1 MDNTKHYLDL
11 AGLQYY
17 DGKIK
22 NWVTN
27 QIPNVPT
34 VGEGDA
40 SIDVSTDASGNYLVS
55 VKRANSTLITD
66 ASNGLKVGTVPATQ
80 ISIADAGSKFVST
93 DVEGALAE
101 LAQASSGGTASK
113 TVYLNEE
120 TSASYAKVYKL
131 YQGSN
136 GSDMTQNTLVGTINI
151 PKDLVVKS
159 GEVKVVTTADTPYE
173 GAVVGDKYI
182 DLELSNA
189 DAGKNHVYIPVKDLV
204 DVYTTAQN
212 ATQVQ
217 LAIDNTNTISAS
229 IVAGSIGTTELANLS
244 VTTGKLAN
252 KAVTTGKIGD
262 EAVDTAQIAD
272 GAVTADKLAAAVVTA
287 INTKGV
293 TQVATGT
300 ANGTVSVTTD
310 GTTTD
315 VPVQGLGSAA
325 YASTTNFDVAGAAN
339 TAKTQVIGADTDAS
353 TANTIYGA
361 KKYADAV
368 AAAAAG
374 AVDVKAA
381 AGSTHISVTKS
392 GTVFTITETKIADA
406 DNLSALNTWQSTGQ
420 ISNAQIDSLFA

>member
-11 AGLQYY
+11 TGLQYY

-22 NWVTN
+22 NWVTS

-34 VGEGDA
+34 VGAGDA
-40 SIDVSTDASGNYLVS
+40 SIDVSTDTSGNYLVS
-55 VKRANSTLITD
+55 VKLANTTLTKD
-66 ASNGLKVGTVPATQ
+66 ASNGLTVGTVPAAQ

-101 LAQASSGGTASK
+101 LAQASSGGVASK
-113 TVYLNEE
+113 TVYLSEE
-120 TSASYAKVYKL
+120 SSASYAKVYKL

-151 PKDLVVKS
+151 PKDLVVNS
-159 GEVKVVTTADTPYE
+159 GEVKVVTTADTPYQ

-182 DLELSNA
+182 DLVLSSG
-189 DAGKNHVYIPVKDLV
+189 DHVYIPVKDLV
-204 DVYTTAQN
+204 DVYTAAQN

-217 LAIDNTNTISAS
+217 LAISNANVISAS

-252 KAVTTGKIGD
+252 KAVTTGKIDD
-262 EAVDTAQIAD
+262 EAVGTAQIAD
-272 GAVTADKLAAAVVTA
+272 GAVTADKLAAAVVSA

-293 TQVATGT
+293 TQVVTGT
-300 ANGTVSVTTD
+300 TPGTISVTTD
-310 GTTTD
+310 GTTGD
-315 VPVQGLGSAA
+315 VAVNGLGSAA
-325 YASTTNFDVAGAAN
+325 YEAASAFDAAGAAN
-339 TAKTQVIGADTDAS
+339 TAKTQVIGAATDAD

-361 KKYADAV
+361 KKYADTV
-368 AAAAAG
+368 SAAAAG

-381 AGSTHISVTKS
+381 AGDSHINVSKS
-392 GTVFTITETKIADA
+392 GTVFTISGTNIADA
-406 DNLSALNTWQSTGQ
+406 DDLAALDTWQSTGQ
-420 ISNAQIDSLFA
+420 ITNAQIDLLFA

>member
-11 AGLQYY
+11 TGLQYY

-22 NWVTN
+22 NWVTS

-40 SIDVSTDASGNYLVS
+40 SIDVSTDASGNYLIS
-55 VKRANSTLITD
+55 VNLADNTLTTD
-66 ASNGLKVGTVPATQ
+66 TTNGLKVGTVPATQ

-101 LAQASSGGTASK
+101 LAQASSGGVASK
-113 TVYLNEE
+113 TVYLSEE
-120 TSASYAKVYKL
+120 SSASYAKVYKL

-151 PKDLVVKS
+151 PKDLVVNS
-159 GEVKVVTTADTPYE
+159 GEVKVVTTADTPYQ

-182 DLELSNA
+182 DLVLSSG
-189 DAGKNHVYIPVKDLV
+189 DHVYIPVKDLV
-204 DVYTTAQN
+204 DVYTAEKN

-217 LAIDNTNTISAS
+217 LAISNTNTISAS
-229 IVAGSIGTTELANLS
+229 IVAGSIGTTELADLS
-244 VTTGKLAN
+244 VTTGKLAS
-252 KAVTTGKIGD
+252 KAVTTAKIGD

-272 GAVTADKLAAAVVTA
+272 GAVTADKLAAAVVAA

-293 TQVATGT
+293 TQVATGVT
-300 ANGTVSVTTD
+300 KGTVSVTTD

-315 VPVQGLGSAA
+315 VAVKDLGTAA
-325 YASTTNFDVAGAAN
+325 YEDTTAFDAAGAAN
-339 TAKTQVIGADTDAS
+339 TAKTQVIGAATDDA

-361 KKYADAV
+361 KKYADS
-368 AAAAAG
+368 AATTAAG
-374 AVDVKAA
+374 AVDVKEAV
-381 AGSTHISVTKS
+381 GSTHISVSKS
-392 GTVFTITETKIADA
+392 GTVFTITESNIAHAGDVT
-406 DNLSALNTWQSTGQ
+406 NLDTWQSTGQ
-420 ISNAQIDSLFA
+420 ITNAQIDSLFA

>member
-11 AGLQYY
+11 TGLQYY

-22 NWVTN
+22 HWVTS

-40 SIDVSTDASGNYLVS
+40 SIDVSTDASGNYLIS
-55 VKRANSTLITD
+55 VHLADNTLTKD

-93 DVEGALAE
+93 NVEGALAE
-101 LAQASSGGTASK
+101 LAQASSGGVASK

-120 TSASYAKVYKL
+120 SSAGFAKVYKL

-173 GAVVGDKYI
+173 GAVIGDKYI

-204 DVYTTAQN
+204 DVYTAAQN

-217 LAIDNTNTISAS
+217 LAISNTNTISAT

-252 KAVTTGKIGD
+252 KAVTTAKIGD
-262 EAVDTAQIAD
+262 EAVGTDQIAD

-300 ANGTVSVTTD
+300 ADGTISVTTD
-310 GTTTD
+310 GTTAD
-315 VPVQGLGSAA
+315 VAVKGLGSAA

-339 TAKTQVIGADTDAS
+339 TAKTQVIGADTDAA

-361 KKYADAV
+361 KKYADTV

-374 AVDVKAA
+374 SVDVIAA
-381 AGSTHISVTKS
+381 AGSAHISVTKS
-392 GTVFTITETKIADA
+392 GTVFTISETNIANASD
-406 DNLSALNTWQSTGQ
+406 LSALDTWQSTGQ